1 MNLNKVFI
9 IGRLTQ
15 DVEMKYLPS
24 GTPVATINVATN
36 RVYRDKDGQQREE
49 TQYHRVI
56 AWSKLAELCKQ
67 FLTKGRLV
75 YVEGRLSYRS
85 WLTVTGDK
93 RNQTEIVAERIQ
105 FGPRKGELGV
115 ETEPI
120 EAISEFEQEIPE
132 VKDFEVPY

>member
-120 EAISEFEQEIPE
+120 ETISEFEQEIPE